1 MANFLLFISSV
12 IKKIFKFFFWL
23 IALVLFAIFI
33 LWAVRKFHPIFDIGI
48 DNYVIKIINLI
59 RAYLGL
65 K

>member
-33 LWAVRKFHPIFDIGI
+33 LWAVGKFHPIFDIGI